1 MADWIIK
8 DTTLKKIADKVRG
21 LNDSSASMLVKNIAE
36 NIPEKQDKNISI
48 TENGTQTI
56 RPDSGKI
63 LGDVTIETNVE
74 GGNKPE
80 QAKTISVT
88 ANGTQTVKPD
98 SGKTLSQVTVVT
110 NVEGG
115 EVVLQ
120 EKTVTPT
127 QERQQVRPDTGYNGL
142 SQVTVEPIL
151 TEEKTVT
158 PTKTEFY
165 VLPTTG
171 KYLTRVKVNAVPAEE
186 KTITENGTY
195 EPSNGK
201 FLSKVTVNVPKGNL
215 QRKRIT
221 LTENNKTSFIYPD
234 PGYDGLSEVWAT
246 VSVPGVD
253 FTQVTAEAADV
264 LSTKT
269 FYNKNGSLI
278 SGQMPVYNGEYF
290 SGLYP
295 PTVSVA
301 DNTLMWEAVEGA
313 NGYKIYKQIS
323 SSEYELVT
331 ATEATEYNLL
341 NLAVGNYTLYVTAF
355 TDDIETPPSN
365 YVSWVKAAIT
375 FTLTNAAVESAPA
388 YFTSDTPA
396 TITFKKTFGYNYPS
410 TPTVSWAVMD
420 SYNGNTLVLSN
431 PSNANVTVVASGVK
445 DTSATIAAG
454 TYLFVIN
461 PTAIQSTLTEQIKF
475 TSYGGTYTEFEA
487 VSNGRIFYKNGT
499 DDLEAYSGFSW
510 VGGAA
515 RTIVVTET
523 ANVSADFIAW
533 FNNAMQQRLGA
544 PLISLDGYLLSWAAV
559 ENATSYQI
567 RYDSTHILTTVTST
581 SIDISTY
588 GKTMGAG
595 AHNIT
600 VYAQADGFSNSY
612 ASNVVIYTVYRLTAA
627 TDFRCYAGG
636 RNYEVFSWDYMDSH
650 ATGGIVYEETS
661 QGVYTQIAEH
671 TRDSGS
677 VQLPYYGA
685 FTIGSHTYV
694 CKLVDSTGVYDDSE
708 YSNDIVV
715 SVYALTW
722 NVAGASKPTQTYALG
737 NASSNSYTITPDSGY
752 ELPETIEVQGLS
764 TYTWSV
770 GSRGNGTFSFDS
782 ANINAATYASGIVVT
797 INAAKQATVVAGTY
811 YWVATDPSLSSTYME
826 ASFAFKSG
834 STTYSKLS
842 SGNNE
847 YIKYDDTTVFSV
859 TNGSTWSPSTARTI
873 IVETDQYI
881 SQTAYDLFF
890 GSSGLKLKLSTPAVK
905 NYDYVAVW
913 DKVDNATEYYIQ
925 EQNGSGSPT
934 YPFGTI
940 YDIHNFVEA
949 KAANYNFNNK
959 TISLTKGTYNFK
971 APFSSNTV
979 RIMFTNHCYFEI
991 FCGAGIT
998 LSYYEAYA
1006 GYASTIANGS
1016 FDTPI
1021 SFTFR
1026 DGSRDTGEPYVEKFL
1041 LGQGTSPS
1049 SFTEITP
1056 EEFKAGITL
1065 NFDL

>member
-63 LGDVTIETNVE
+63 LGDVIIETNVE

-80 QAKTISVT
+80 QAKTINVT
-88 ANGTQTVKPD
+88 ANGTQTVEPD
-98 SGKTLSQVTVVT
+98 MGKTLSQVTVIT

-115 EVVLQ
+115 EVILQ
-120 EKTVTPT
+120 EKTVKPT
-127 QERQQVRPDTGYNGL
+127 TEQRQVRPDAGYGGL
-142 SQVTVEPIL
+142 SQVTVEAIQ

-158 PTKTEFY
+158 PKKDSFSVIPSSGKFLTE
-165 VLPTTG
+165 VNVNGVPT
-171 KYLTRVKVNAVPAEE
+171 EE
-186 KTITENGTY
+186 KTVTENGVV

-215 QRKRIT
+215 QRKRVT

-295 PTVSVA
+295 PTISVA
-301 DNTLMWEAVEGA
+301 DNTLMWSAVEGA
-313 NGYKIYKQIS
+313 DGYKVYNQKS
-323 SSEYELVT
+323 
-331 ATEATEYNLL
+331 ATEQELLADITGTEYNLL
-341 NLAVGNYTLYVTAF
+341 DLSVGVYKLSVVAYTNDF
-355 TDDIETPPSN
+355 MTPNSN
-365 YVSWVKAAIT
+365 VVEWIKASIAY
-375 FTLTNAAVESAPA
+375 TLTNVTVKQSPA
-388 YFTSDTPA
+388 YFTTNTPA
-396 TITFKKTFGYNYPS
+396 TITFEKAFGYLFPNS
-410 TPTVSWAVMD
+410 VAVSYATQD
-420 SYNGNTLVLSN
+420 SYNDGVLVLSSPTKSEVLVSASGAKDATAQIPAGSYTFVAN
-431 PSNANVTVVASGVK
+431 PTPIQATLEENVKFTYKYQGNVEDFVTITATASGV
-445 DTSATIAAG
+445 I
-454 TYLFVIN
+454 Y
-461 PTAIQSTLTEQIKF
+461 F
-475 TSYGGTYTEFEA
+475 TD
-487 VSNGRIFYKNGT
+487 SNGSDLNAYNGT
-499 DDLEAYSGFSW
+499 RWYYMT
-510 VGGAA
+510 
-515 RTIVVTET
+515 RTINVTET
-523 ANVSADFIAW
+523 AHVSADFLHW
-533 FNNAMQQRLGA
+533 FNASMEQQLGA
-544 PLISLDGYLLSWAAV
+544 PVISLSGSVVSWSAV
-559 ENATSYQI
+559 ENATSY
-567 RYDSTHILTTVTST
+567 DVNNGNLFLANTTST
-581 SIDISTY
+581 SFDLAPY
-588 GKTMGAG
+588 GKQMGAG

-600 VYAQADGFSNSY
+600 VVAKATGFADSQPSNTKTYTVQALMAPENVIIHVGNNDEIISWTYPSDSPADGAILYKFVNDG
-612 ASNVVIYTVYRLTAA
+612 AP
-627 TDFRCYAGG
+627 
-636 RNYEVFSWDYMDSH
+636 
-650 ATGGIVYEETS
+650 YEEVQSFTKPDHEWYL
-661 QGVYTQIAEH
+661 GKI
-671 TRDSGS
+671 SGMTA
-677 VQLPYYGA
+677 G
-685 FTIGSHTYV
+685 THTYV
-694 CKLVDSTGVYDDSE
+694 VVLTDSTGEYADSSKDAPGANASFTVHGIQWNLSNVKNPGYDKVVNNGMTT
-708 YSNDIVV
+708 YNIVAETG
-715 SVYALTW
+715 YALS
-722 NVAGASKPTQTYALG
+722 NAISVLG
-737 NASSNSYTITPDSGY
+737 DV
-752 ELPETIEVQGLS
+752 E
-764 TYTWSV
+764 YTWEPEYNRLSLQNATSDVVV
-770 GSRGNGTFSFDS
+770 GIR
-782 ANINAATYASGIVVT
+782 AV
-797 INAAKQATVVAGTY
+797 KQAAVVAGTY
-811 YWVATDPSLSSTYME
+811 YWVATDPPLSSTYME

-925 EQNGSGSPT
+925 ERNAGGSIT
-934 YPFGTI
+934 YSFGTI
-940 YDIHNFVEA
+940 YDIHDFVEA
-949 KAANYNFNNK
+949 KAANYNFNDK
-959 TISLTKGTYNFK
+959 TISLTKGDYNYK
-971 APFSSNTV
+971 APFSGNTV
-979 RIMFTNHCYFEI
+979 RIMFTNGCYFEI

-1006 GYASTIANGS
+1006 GRASTIANGS
-1016 FDTPI
+1016 FNTPI
-1021 SFTFR
+1021 SFKFR
-1026 DGSRDTGEPYVEKFL
+1026 NGSSDTGEPYVEKFL
-1041 LGQGTSPS
+1041 LGQGSSPS